1 MRGPARATFFVIGPV
16 GMNGT
21 PTRTKY
27 ILAYATSIS
36 DLLSLGWKVQ
46 VIWSVWRLH
55 LVRYERLLD

>member
-1 MRGPARATFFVIGPV
+1 
-16 GMNGT
+16 MNGT

-27 ILAYATSIS
+27 TLAYVRSIS

-55 LVRYERLLD
+55 LVRYELLLD